1 MVFPLLD
8 GGSQTPTPAPTP
20 LSGSGGSAS
29 NYLNAF
35 AAQQGIDLNAPGG
48 GTTAYSAADQRTFA
62 DPYIYMGEHK
72 ITKKTNANVAE
83 SILASGGSVQGSTLT
98 DLQAQ
103 FLQQKQD
110 YQRHWAYLLAL
121 TGYAGSDVASDP
133 TKAAAWA
140 KNAPQQDVLAAHKA
154 FLQDA
159 AEQFNLY
166 RRKITP
172 NGLMKEML
180 QYRLGTNFDGNIN
193 SLDPSKAAAL
203 AAGTGL
209 AGTHTST
216 QKTLDFMSPTDAK
229 GLVRG
234 MLQQQLGRDPTQAEY
249 EDFIATIHAAEAAN
263 PSTSTTTYTTDS
275 QGNTTNSSTK
285 TSGGLSQSGLD
296 QTLYQKARSLPS
308 WAVWQAVGTYA
319 PALFQALDAPVSGV

>member
-1 MVFPLLD
+1 MVFTFQD
-8 GGSQTPTPAPTP
+8 GSAPTP
-20 LSGSGGSAS
+20 SPSGGSATGS
-29 NYLNAF
+29 LNDL
-35 AAQQGIDLNAPGG
+35 AASLGIDLNSAGPS
-48 GTTAYSAADQRTFA
+48 GTTSYSAADQRTFA
-62 DPYIYMGEHK
+62 DPFIFMGQHK
-72 ITKKTNANVAE
+72 ITKNTNANVAE
-83 SILASGGSVQGSTLT
+83 SILASGGSVQGSRLS

-103 FLQQKQD
+103 FLRQKQEH
-110 YQRHWAYLLAL
+110 QRHWAYLLAL
-121 TGYAGSDVASDP
+121 TGYAGATAAQDP
-133 TKAAAWA
+133 TKAAEWA
-140 KNAPQQDVLAAHKA
+140 KTAPLQDVVNAHQQ

-159 AEQFNLY
+159 AAQFNLY

-172 NGLMKEML
+172 EGLMKEML
-180 QYRLGTNFDGNIN
+180 AYRLGDKFSGDIN
-193 SLDPSKAAAL
+193 SVSINSAASL
-203 AAGTGL
+203 AAGAGL

-263 PSTSTTTYTTDS
+263 PSTSTTTYSTDA
-275 QGNTTNSSTK
+275 QGNTTNSSTR
-285 TSGGLSQSGLD
+285 TSGGLSQAGLD
-296 QTLYQKARSLPS
+296 QTLYQKAKSLPS